1 MPPGAPGWHGLPGE
15 QDTHHFPQ
23 KSSPLSV
30 APWGGL
36 SALPGAAGGIWEWS
50 PPSDR
55 QGQVRWALRRQTGG
69 RGMGG
74 AEAPWEAVDAAGLA
88 SVSPGFYTAGAIVG
102 SKA

>member
-1 MPPGAPGWHGLPGE
+1 M
-15 QDTHHFPQ
+15 
-23 KSSPLSV
+23 SV

-36 SALPGAAGGIWEWS
+36 SALPGLLAGYGS
-50 PPSDR
+50 GPHPDR

-69 RGMGG
+69 RGVGG

-88 SVSPGFYTAGAIVG
+88 SMSPGFYTVGAIVG